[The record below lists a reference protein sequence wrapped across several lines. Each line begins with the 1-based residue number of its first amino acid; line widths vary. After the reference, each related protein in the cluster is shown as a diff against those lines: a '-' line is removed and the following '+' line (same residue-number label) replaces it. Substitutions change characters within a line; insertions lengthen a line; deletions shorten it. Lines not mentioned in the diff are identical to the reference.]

1 MMRAKRPRYES
12 EAFDSQRVVLVEHAG
27 WSAPRVPSFVS
38 ERVLGRLLDAVTAA
52 GPCALAGIAATLGL
66 LVAGHVVGVGGPQC
80 SAASPF
86 EWLVLCSDA
95 DGLEVHVLIAPR
107 PAVPPAAPAP
117 APAPQIP
124 LPFAARRTA
133 RARPVLR
140 LEVSAAQPTTSQ
152 PASQSLDDLATQPRV
167 AA

>member
-1 MMRAKRPRYES
+1 MAMMMRAKRPRYES
-12 EAFDSQRVVLVEHAG
+12 EAPDSQRVVLVEHAG

-38 ERVLGRLLDAVTAA
+38 ERVLGRLLDAATAA

-66 LVAGHVVGVGGPQC
+66 LVAGHVVGVDGPQC

-95 DGLEVHVLIAPR
+95 DGLMVYVLVAPR
-107 PAVPPAAPAP
+107 PTAPSA

-124 LPFAARRTA
+124 PPFTARRTA

-140 LEVSAAQPTTSQ
+140 LEVSPAQP
-152 PASQSLDDLATQPRV
+152 SQSLDDLATQPRV